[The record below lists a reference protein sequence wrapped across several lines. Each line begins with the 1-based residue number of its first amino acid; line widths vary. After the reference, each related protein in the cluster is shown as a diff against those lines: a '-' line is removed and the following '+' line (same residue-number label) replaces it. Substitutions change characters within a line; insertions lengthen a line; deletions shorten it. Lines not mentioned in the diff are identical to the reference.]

1 MLDRASLK
9 QSAKEKLKGRWGMG
23 VLIALI
29 YFLINGAFSALGN
42 IKETGFFFGLAS
54 IFISAPLTLGMAVAF
69 LALIKSDSLVFE
81 NLFSGFRCYPKSL
94 GMYLWTALWVVLWA
108 LLFIVPG
115 IIKAIAYSQVFF
127 IIADNQNVR
136 VRDAMKISM
145 KMTDGRKGDLFVL
158 GLSFL
163 GWALLSIL
171 TLCIGFLWLVPY
183 YQTTMANTYLKLKEM
198 SLQSGACT
206 EDMFSGKQALVQ

>member
-1 MLDRASLK
+1 MLDRAFLK
-9 QSAKEKLKGRWGMG
+9 KSAKDRLKGKWGTA
-23 VLIALI
+23 VLITLI

-69 LALIKSDSLVFE
+69 IVLVKSDSLVFE
-81 NLFSGFRCYPKSL
+81 NLFSGFKCYPKSL
-94 GMYLWTALWVVLWA
+94 GMYLWTALWIVLWA

-115 IIKAIAYSQVFF
+115 IVKAIAYSQVFF
-127 IIADNQNVR
+127 IIADNPDVR

-145 KMTDGRKGDLFVL
+145 RMTNGRKADLFML

-183 YQTTMANTYLKLKEM
+183 CQTTMANTYLKLREM

-206 EDMFSGKQALVQ
+206 EDMFNGKQTLVQ